1 MMEVFPLDTLDQR
14 IVSALQD
21 SGRLSYEE
29 LGSQVGLSASAALR
43 RVRRLEDAGVIAG
56 YVALVSA
63 KQIGLGLTAYINVRV
78 EKNRGGD
85 KRSPMDDFAAAVQ
98 TWPRGLAPLQRPIE
112 PPRPAWQQTWW
123 RRCRYS
129 LATWAWIAA
138 TGRWPLCNCALQKG
152 SVKAMPKRASWLAL
166 GSAQTGWQRCR
177 RSVGACWT
185 CTVRAGRPRRMNC
198 CPDARAVKLNLL
210 SAV

>member
-98 TWPRGLAPLQRPIE
+98 TWPEVVDCVSLTGDMDYLLRVVVADMDHYTRFVMDTLLKHTSVQD
-112 PPRPAWQQTWW
+112 
-123 RRCRYS
+123 CRTS
-129 LATWAWIAA
+129 F
-138 TGRWPLCNCALQKG
+138 
-152 SVKAMPKRASWLAL
+152 VM
-166 GSAQTGWQRCR
+166 
-177 RSVGACWT
+177 
-185 CTVRAGRPRRMNC
+185 
-198 CPDARAVKLNLL
+198 RAVKSKVTL
-210 SAV
+210 V